1 MAIAKRFRSPAGQ
14 RVNLHLMIDQID
26 DPVARESTAAVDPR
40 HERAVFLETRIGD
53 LDDQGNVDWL
63 RMAF

>member
-1 MAIAKRFRSPAGQ
+1 MAIAKWFRSPAGL
-14 RVNLHLMIDQID
+14 RINLHLAIDQID
-26 DPVARESTAAVDPR
+26 DPVARDSTAAINSS
-40 HERAVFLETRIGD
+40 HERAVFLEARIGD